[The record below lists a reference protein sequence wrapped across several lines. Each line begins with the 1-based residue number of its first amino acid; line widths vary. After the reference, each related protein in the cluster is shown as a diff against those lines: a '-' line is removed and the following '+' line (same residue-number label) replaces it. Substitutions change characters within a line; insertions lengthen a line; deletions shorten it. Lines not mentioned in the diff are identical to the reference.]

1 LRKIELTLVGLGAAL
16 IAVSVHAN
24 DRALPVIPELKTSAV
39 QPSQGEMVP
48 PEAKPAAAAPVRAV
62 DGLSPGNRLIAQA
75 LYNAQKA
82 VTMSGLK
89 AWSLDSVAS
98 ARSAGRNWGEVFQ
111 QMKREGLLE
120 AETLGQVVTWY
131 QYHQAT
137 APRVAP
143 PQPATLTGVSAVAPR
158 SAP

>member
-1 LRKIELTLVGLGAAL
+1 MKTIELALVGLGAAL

-24 DRALPVIPELKTSAV
+24 DRELPAAELRTSAV
-39 QPSQGEMVP
+39 
-48 PEAKPAAAAPVRAV
+48 KPAAQVQSVPEIKPAVATPVRAI

-75 LYNAQKA
+75 LFNAQKA
-82 VTMSGLK
+82 MTVTGLK
-89 AWSLDSVAS
+89 AWSLERVAS
-98 ARSAGRNWGEVFQ
+98 ARSGGRNWGEVFQ
-111 QMKREGLLE
+111 QMKQEGLLE

-143 PQPATLTGVSAVAPR
+143 GAAALTGVTVVAPK